1 MPKTHEIRI
10 NLLGNQD
17 LEHTPWGRL
26 VSWATTY
33 GRYIMITT
41 EIVVLLA
48 FISRFSLDRKNT
60 DLTEEL
66 TQKQAII
73 QANLEFEKDIK
84 SLQAQL
90 ATAKSLMVDQ
100 PKLVHAIN
108 VIETLLPADVYL
120 ESFELNGST
129 LRLKGT
135 AGTTLGFAQFMSNV
149 QATKSF
155 QNVVVGDIKRVPS
168 TGIDFQL
175 TADTEAK
182 TSKEAK

>member
-1 MPKTHEIRI
+1 MPAKNVQI

-33 GRYIMITT
+33 GRYIMIST

-73 QANLEFEKDIK
+73 QANLEFEQDIK
-84 SLQAQL
+84 SLQS
-90 ATAKSLMVDQ
+90 SLSTVKKLITDQ
-100 PKLVHAIN
+100 PKFVELVR
-108 VIETLLPADVYL
+108 VTESLLPPDVYL
-120 ESFELNGST
+120 TSLDLT
-129 LRLKGT
+129 QTKITIAAT
-135 AGTTLGFAQFMSNV
+135 AGTNQGFAQFMSNL
-149 QATKSF
+149 QATKLI
-155 QNVVVGDIKRVPS
+155 QNVVFSDIRRKPS
-168 TGIDFQL
+168 TGIEFQL
-175 TADTEAK
+175 TADIAGQTPK
-182 TSKEAK
+182 